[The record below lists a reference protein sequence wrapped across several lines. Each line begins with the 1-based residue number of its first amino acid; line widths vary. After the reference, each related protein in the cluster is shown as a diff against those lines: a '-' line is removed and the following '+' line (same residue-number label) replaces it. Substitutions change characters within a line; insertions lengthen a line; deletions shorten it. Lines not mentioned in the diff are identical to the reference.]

1 VKKLFLSDEDK
12 KLMGVC
18 GGISEYLEVD
28 STLVRLAFGIL
39 AVVPPNIG
47 IILYIMA
54 ALIIPNK
61 N

>member
-1 VKKLFLSDEDK
+1 MKKLYLSDTDK

-18 GGISEYLEVD
+18 GGIAQYLEVD
-28 STLVRLAFGIL
+28 STLVRLAFGLLVII
-39 AVVPPNIG
+39 PPNIG
-47 IILYIMA
+47 IILYIMS